1 MKARLQRVTVIGGS
15 SFKHATGHDLACQ
28 AYSVQGRCG
37 RLPARR
43 HRRCSV
49 EGDDRSR
56 LHQMIDELS
65 DEELPVARHLLDLLS
80 RGLASTEHRAAA
92 IANDDDDAGE
102 DDDEGEVAE
111 DPLSSPEMLAKL
123 AQ

>member
-1 MKARLQRVTVIGGS
+1 
-15 SFKHATGHDLACQ
+15 
-28 AYSVQGRCG
+28 
-37 RLPARR
+37 
-43 HRRCSV
+43 V

-123 AQ
+123 AQLTDDELLRLDALLESDREGARQFWRERFGEDMDDDRPGVDGTR

>member
-1 MKARLQRVTVIGGS
+1 M
-15 SFKHATGHDLACQ
+15 
-28 AYSVQGRCG
+28 
-37 RLPARR
+37 
-43 HRRCSV
+43 

-65 DEELPVARHLLDLLS
+65 DEELPVARHLLELLS

-92 IANDDDDAGE
+92 IANDDDDAGDE
-102 DDDEGEVAE
+102 DEVAD

-123 AQ
+123 AQLTDDELLRLDALLESDREGARQFWRERFGEEMDDDRPSVDGTR